1 MNASLINAPQTQ
13 ITFKDVAVDFSQEEW
28 ECLDCA
34 QRALYMDVMLENYNN
49 LFFVENHCMCPKFE
63 DMLDQDLQHI
73 VHEHVNIQVKSY
85 ECHELGKIIHESTES
100 TPSKTNLRAT
110 SVESSNLSRHET
122 ENNRLTCKYKNHANC
137 LNLCSTISLN
147 QGINIGKKEYNGTKL
162 DKVFE
167 SKEVLML
174 KQTKSGKK
182 PYKCSECAKCFAQ
195 KCWFR
200 KHQRIHTGE
209 KPYKCSEC
217 GKSFTQKGSLSIH
230 QMYHTGKKPYKCS
243 ECEKCFIQVGDLRRH
258 ERIHTGEKP
267 YKCNECDKCFRYKSS
282 LRSHQRIHTGEKP
295 YKCSE
300 CEKYFSHKGS
310 LSIHQRI
317 HTGEKPYKCSE
328 CDKFFTQKGS
338 LNVHQRVHTGEKPY
352 KCSECDKCFSY
363 KGDLRK
369 HQRIHTGERTLQM

>member
-1 MNASLINAPQTQ
+1 MNASLLNAPQGQ
-13 ITFKDVAVDFSQEEW
+13 LTFKDVAVDFSQEEW
-28 ECLDCA
+28 QCLDCA
-34 QRALYMDVMLENYNN
+34 QQALYMDVMLENYNN

-63 DMLDQDLQHI
+63 KMLDQDLQHI
-73 VHEHVNIQVKSY
+73 VLEHVNTQVKSY
-85 ECHELGKIIHESTES
+85 ECHELDKIIHEFTGS
-100 TPSKTNLRAT
+100 TPYKTNLRAT

-122 ENNRLTCKYKNHANC
+122 ENNREPCKYKNHVNC
-137 LNLCSTISLN
+137 FNLCSTISLN
-147 QGINIGKKEYNGTKL
+147 QGINIGKKEYNGAKL
-162 DKVFE
+162 DKVFD
-167 SKEVLML
+167 SKETLIL
-174 KQTKSGKK
+174 KQTKSV
-182 PYKCSECAKCFAQ
+182 
-195 KCWFR
+195 
-200 KHQRIHTGE
+200 
-209 KPYKCSEC
+209 
-217 GKSFTQKGSLSIH
+217 
-230 QMYHTGKKPYKCS
+230 KKPYKCS